1 MNYGLISALDDE
13 TTKYVFRGKK
23 ITENQ
28 MIPNYQI
35 GEAVKQLHKGDTVYA
50 ISVNRF
56 DSVSQLLAIGQFCMQ
71 KGVSL
76 RFIGQPYLDLADGK
90 CWRDSVLWQM
100 EKMKSIELTAKGR
113 LQQCIRMNKEGW
125 ETVFRCIEILN
136 LEILAHTFS
145 PDGIL
150 KRGN

>member
-13 TTKYVFRGKK
+13 TTKYVFRGKR

-28 MIPNYQI
+28 IIPNYEI
-35 GEAVKQLHKGDTVYA
+35 GEAVKSLHKGDVVYV

-56 DSVSQLLAIGQFCMQ
+56 NSVSHLLVIGRLCMQ

-76 RFIGQPYLDLADGK
+76 RFIAQPYLDLANGK
-90 CWRDSVLWQM
+90 CWKDSVLWQM
-100 EKMKSIELTAKGR
+100 EYMHSIEMRAKSK
-113 LQQCIRMNKEGW
+113 LQQCMQMNREGW
-125 ETVFRCIEILN
+125 ETVYRCIEIMN
-136 LEILAHTFS
+136 LEILAHMFS